1 MGTSAARRAPTT
13 RLWRQAKAAAT
24 RYLAPEGGGA
34 VSAGEVV
41 ARYLA
46 ALGEGEPG
54 TLAAFV
60 LTRKTAQDLGAWLSR
75 PAAAGGAAAL
85 EEAGLGDL
93 AGASPEVT
101 AQVVSQVLVGPDGG
115 LEAAVARTAL
125 GLVWAKARGPGAA
138 AGDSGPA
145 AEQVRHFLAAAL
157 YLRLALDLG
166 EPLEAAGKDFSSLR
180 AGLDSLREGIAAAAP
195 ASVPAA
201 PGDPE
206 AWQGLKGWTWV
217 TRVTEALLARLQ
229 GGAGP

>member
-1 MGTSAARRAPTT
+1 
-13 RLWRQAKAAAT
+13 
-24 RYLAPEGGGA
+24 
-34 VSAGEVV
+34 
-41 ARYLA
+41 
-46 ALGEGEPG
+46 
-54 TLAAFV
+54 
-60 LTRKTAQDLGAWLSR
+60 
-75 PAAAGGAAAL
+75 
-85 EEAGLGDL
+85 
-93 AGASPEVT
+93 
-101 AQVVSQVLVGPDGG
+101 VGPDGG